1 MQVHRV
7 HIASFTSTAGTVRN
21 ALAHVRTFFKIS
33 GIPDAA
39 LYAPQVR
46 LAVRA
51 MSLTLRCPKAPAYPD
66 LVARALHYRHHLR
79 YPCQIRVAVTFMLVG
94 FFRQSNI
101 APPSSRRFDPTRQL
115 IRDDVVITSTG
126 LSIHLKWSKT
136 MQKSSQSAVIFL
148 PDTATS
154 VLCPRRVYRDLIQT
168 DPPASGR
175 LPLLRFQDG
184 NPMPVY
190 YITQQWATLLR
201 MVGVQPRMFSLH
213 SLRRGGASYAYHSGG
228 AAIQDIMSHG
238 TWASDAVRAYLIPG
252 KGQLT
257 SAHKAI
263 KTM

>member
-1 MQVHRV
+1 MFMGR
-7 HIASFTSTAGTVRN
+7 
-21 ALAHVRTFFKIS
+21 LL
-33 GIPDAA
+33 AA
-39 LYAPQVR
+39 LR
-46 LAVRA
+46 RA
-51 MSLTLRCPKAPAYPD
+51 CDGLSLTLRRPPAPKAPASPD

-115 IRDDVVITSTG
+115 ICDDVVITSTG
-126 LSIHLKWSKT
+126 LPIHLKWSKT
-136 MQKSSQSAVIFL
+136 MQRSSQSAVIFL

-154 VLCPRRVYRDLIQT
+154 VLCPRRAYRDLIQT

-184 NPMPVY
+184 NPMPVC
-190 YITQQWATLLR
+190 YIAQQWATLLR

-238 TWASDAVRAYLIPG
+238 TGASDAVRAYLIPG